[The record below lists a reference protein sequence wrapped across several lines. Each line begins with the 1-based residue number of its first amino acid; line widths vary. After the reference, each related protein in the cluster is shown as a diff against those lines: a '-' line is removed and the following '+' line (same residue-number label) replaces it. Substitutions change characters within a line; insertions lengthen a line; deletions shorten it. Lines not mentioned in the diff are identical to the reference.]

1 MGRKCLGGHFE
12 GGGGGEEKGKEGN
25 RDEVRQKGGKT
36 WINKLACGV
45 HRIGANVALF
55 VPSFNLEEG
64 GLPQMSI
71 SSGPGA
77 HGMSTN
83 CRHW

>member
-1 MGRKCLGGHFE
+1 MVLALKRAGRGLVGRSPEMGRKCLGGHFE

-45 HRIGANVALF
+45 HRIG
-55 VPSFNLEEG
+55 S
-64 GLPQMSI
+64 
-71 SSGPGA
+71 
-77 HGMSTN
+77 
-83 CRHW
+83 